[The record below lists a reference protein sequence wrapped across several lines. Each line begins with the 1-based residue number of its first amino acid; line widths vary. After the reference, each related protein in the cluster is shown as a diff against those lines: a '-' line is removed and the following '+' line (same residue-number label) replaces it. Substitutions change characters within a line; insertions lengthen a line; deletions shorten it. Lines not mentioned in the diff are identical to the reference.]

1 VARYKLRRPC
11 ENCPFR
17 TDVPGYLRRE
27 RAQEIAEALANGSEF
42 ACHQTT
48 VSDEEVGGDGSERV
62 ATPDSAFCAGAL
74 ITMERSGQAN
84 QIMRVAERL
93 GLYEHEKLDMYAPV
107 HASLYAFVEPGVRPA
122 GLGSGGDVILSGTV
136 EPPPLLRAERGAAPA
151 PSTTWVHSRSLSP
164 CQRDTGGQRD
174 VSGLSRRRT
183 RLSAATHPAHR
194 RHRRL
199 RRPGFRPR
207 TTRTTAHMGDGGNAP
222 RH

>member
-1 VARYKLRRPC
+1 VSRYKLRRPC

-27 RAQEIAEALANGSEF
+27 RAQEIAEALAKGAEF

-48 VSDEEVGGDGSERV
+48 VSDEEFGGDGSERV

-107 HASLYAFVEPGVRPA
+107 HGSLYAFVQHHGDDDVDEDECCAVVEEGCEAPA
-122 GLGSGGDVILSGTV
+122 GM
-136 EPPPLLRAERGAAPA
+136 LLDGFVVPAEREGELHECPE
-151 PSTTWVHSRSLSP
+151 
-164 CQRDTGGQRD
+164 CGQPVCD
-174 VSGLSRRRT
+174 NCSNDAGVCAYCGE
-183 RLSAATHPAHR
+183 H
-194 RHRRL
+194 
-199 RRPGFRPR
+199 G
-207 TTRTTAHMGDGGNAP
+207 
-222 RH
+222 